1 MLSSTQNTIHQINP
15 SISSTFDNVQKHIT
29 KGIDTVVQSVDFN
42 DLDSTGSVP
51 NLNDLAD
58 AMDTTADDISNVIVS
73 ISHIQEQRDTIAFLV
88 TDMSYAINSIMD
100 SISSWGDSGNPLI
113 DNESSTLYTLSLSI
127 NLGLAA
133 QKAAESLDSVNN
145 AATGNSAASSLQDVP
160 DLHEYATKIRDAI
173 DTIQQKSIT
182 VRISGADIKKTI
194 VDALQKTK
202 VDVSKT
208 IVTVEAELD
217 KSIVS
222 AQTSSQSAFRYN
234 STIQTYMYIIPTKIL
249 RGYVVYGISGWMVL
263 MVLVIL
269 FSMMIRQPGAAKG
282 YSILAFSMGDG
293 NFTMKLICLV
303 CVSMFET
310 SPPAI
315 AKALDKQ
322 TGDTIIKAMNAKGK
336 CLNDGSLLDV
346 VSDLGFISSSML
358 NFTAAADTQLKKVN
372 LLQIT
377 KNLNTDSITSQESPE
392 SQLVALTSI
401 DLTAFDSSSLE
412 KVRVD
417 TLPSLVQ
424 ELEGLIQRLNDVKQ
438 QASDNPNI
446 AFNYISGSYQPTV
459 LSSFLSTV
467 DATIDQINVII
478 DPSSGNV
485 RMIDDEIAVLIERI
499 MNGRDSVET
508 LQING
513 EMIQPIYDD
522 SIVSLTKFVNHAK
535 TNVTNGFKK
544 ATIDILEGMNVE
556 KTKLFAAVQCKE
568 IAQSFNS
575 VQNLLCVKLE
585 DSLDILWFGYAVFGI
600 VAFVSM
606 PGIIYATNRFLAKKY
621 AQKAELENSKGKGK
635 DYPGNAG
642 TNQVIGTEQ
651 YSSPLTTSPLAPVQQ
666 PPQIMFVPVVMT
678 SAPVALGGVSPL
690 GAEPPNMNDFMRE
703 LQNRQAGLHAR
714 SPSQHEDHL
723 QWISQQKMFFIAS
736 ASCKSNTRVNVSPK
750 GYESIKVSQSNVYFL
765 DLTGSGAET
774 ITHVNEN
781 QRLTFMFCA
790 FEGSPR
796 SIIVGDI
803 IQSAHS
809 CGFGVPFYEYVG
821 PRDTLNKYWS
831 AKDQMY
837 ITDYW
842 KAKNTKS
849 VDGLYVHGYPN
860 IISRLLSMK
869 YESSLVIGGIA
880 IGVLLGMKLTP
891 KTPILNNIN
900 STAKPIPESSSGIV
914 PSAQFPESSNKSQ
927 TRLAID
933 PDDRDYKSKTPIV
946 NRMQQQ
952 ESPSR
957 RLSPKKIL
965 TYLSLMGLFY
975 LGYRMLYSDSLSE
988 TLKEANGDQKVI
1000 VN

>member
-1 MLSSTQNTIHQINP
+1 MDIITRILSPVEAILLAVSRNIRIGSRMGAAAPPFTSSGTYIDLTQGITYYLIPMIILGVLLLSFVFTLFGCIMQYLYICCCFGRLKRKRKLTANVGSKTFALFWVLVFIGGFLFGAVGNFTGGRRLINTIPSFEESTYSMLSSTQNTIHQINP

-51 NLNDLAD
+51 NLNSLAD

-73 ISHIQEQRDTIAFLV
+73 ISQIQEQRDMIAFLV
-88 TDMSYAINSIMD
+88 NDLANGINSIMD

-202 VDVSKT
+202 IDVSKT

-234 STIQTYMYIIPTKIL
+234 SAIQTYM
-249 RGYVVYGISGWMVL
+249 GYVVYGISGWMVL

-282 YSILAFSMGDG
+282 FNLCCVPLYLIFQILAILFTVLAFSMGD
-293 NFTMKLICLV
+293 V
-303 CVSMFET
+303 CVSVFET

-346 VSDLGFISSSML
+346 VSDLGYISSSML
-358 NFTAAADTQLKKVN
+358 NFTAAADTQLKKVD

-401 DLTAFDSSSLE
+401 DLTVFDPSSLE
-412 KVRVD
+412 EVRVD

-446 AFNYISGSYQPTV
+446 AFNIISGSYQPTV

-478 DPSSGNV
+478 EPSSGNV
-485 RMIDDEIAVLIERI
+485 RIIDDEIAVLIERI

-535 TNVTNGFKK
+535 SNVTNGFKK

-635 DYPGNAG
+635 DYPGNTG

-678 SAPVALGGVSPL
+678 NQNMQLAPVALGGVSPL

-714 SPSQHEDHL
+714 SPSQ
-723 QWISQQKMFFIAS
+723 Q
-736 ASCKSNTRVNVSPK
+736 
-750 GYESIKVSQSNVYFL
+750 
-765 DLTGSGAET
+765 
-774 ITHVNEN
+774 
-781 QRLTFMFCA
+781 
-790 FEGSPR
+790 
-796 SIIVGDI
+796 
-803 IQSAHS
+803 
-809 CGFGVPFYEYVG
+809 
-821 PRDTLNKYWS
+821 
-831 AKDQMY
+831 
-837 ITDYW
+837 
-842 KAKNTKS
+842 
-849 VDGLYVHGYPN
+849 
-860 IISRLLSMK
+860 
-869 YESSLVIGGIA
+869 
-880 IGVLLGMKLTP
+880 
-891 KTPILNNIN
+891 
-900 STAKPIPESSSGIV
+900 
-914 PSAQFPESSNKSQ
+914 
-927 TRLAID
+927 
-933 PDDRDYKSKTPIV
+933 
-946 NRMQQQ
+946 
-952 ESPSR
+952 
-957 RLSPKKIL
+957 
-965 TYLSLMGLFY
+965 
-975 LGYRMLYSDSLSE
+975 
-988 TLKEANGDQKVI
+988 
-1000 VN
+1000 